1 MTTQNAEVMAP
12 AEPIRVMLVDD
23 HEVVRDSLREML
35 DRAGGFKTVGEA
47 GDAESAVSMA
57 LDLNPDV
64 IVMDVWLPARSGIDA
79 CREIA
84 ELLPGTRLLILTANT
99 EEDAVVQAVAA
110 GAVGYVKKH
119 ATREQL
125 LAAIRDVAAGEYR
138 IPGDVIRRVFSAALT
153 TADYAAAQEH
163 LRKLSTLELDTLLA
177 FAQGQSYADIAR
189 SRGVRP
195 STVRNTMHNA
205 QSKLGIK
212 TKQEMV
218 ALAVQSGLLKN
229 PQSVTALNTE
239 E

>member
-1 MTTQNAEVMAP
+1 MTTQNAEAMAP
-12 AEPIRVMLVDD
+12 VEPIRVMLVDD
-23 HEVVRDSLREML
+23 HEVMRDSLREML
-35 DRAGGFKTVGEA
+35 DRSGGFKMVGEA
-47 GDAESAVSMA
+47 GDGESAVSMA

-64 IVMDVWLPARSGIDA
+64 IVMDIWLPDKSGIDA

-99 EEDAVVQAVAA
+99 EEDAVIQAVAA
-110 GAVGYVKKH
+110 GAAGYVKKH

-138 IPGDVIRRVFSAALT
+138 IPGDVIRRVFSAVQT
-153 TADYAAAQEH
+153 TADYAAAQER
-163 LRKLSTLELDTLLA
+163 LQKLSTIERDTLLA
-177 FAQGQSYADIAR
+177 FAQGQSYTDIAR
-189 SRGVRP
+189 SRRVRP

-218 ALAVQSGLLKN
+218 ALAVQGGLLRS
-229 PQSVTALNTE
+229 QSVTALNTDE
-239 E
+239 